1 MDQYKNEEFL
11 YGLVVAPT
19 ANIGDD
25 IQSLAAKQHLPRVDV
40 YLDRESLHDLKIP
53 KHKKSKPIKVI
64 LNGWFMHKPENWPP
78 AANIHPLFV
87 SFHINPLAYKK
98 MLNRKGIEYLKKFEP
113 IGARDIYTQQILEEN
128 GIESYFSGCLTL
140 TLDYKFKF
148 KKDDRNKILVVDL
161 HPEAFAALPKQ
172 ILEIAEIQTHQLFN
186 LNDLKT
192 ETLRK
197 FTPNFIKKFVK
208 MSTLTKKIAE
218 KVYKEFWFVE
228 LRQRA
233 KMISPEDRLR
243 IAEEKIKN
251 IARSK
256 LVITSR
262 LHAALPAVAFGI
274 PVIFVH
280 ENLKDSRF
288 EGLLQFMN
296 AYTVEDFKI
305 EVDNIDFENPPQN
318 PNREELNKIKRELI
332 KRVQDFTEG

>member
-1 MDQYKNEEFL
+1 MDQYRNEEFL

-25 IQSLAAKQHLPRVDV
+25 IQSLAAKQYLPRVDV
-40 YLDRESLHDLKIP
+40 YLDRESLHDPKIP
-53 KHKKSKPIKVI
+53 KHIKSRPIKVI

-78 AANIHPLFV
+78 ATNIHPLFV
-87 SFHINPLAYKK
+87 SFHINPQAYKK
-98 MLNRKGIEYLKKFEP
+98 MLDRKGVEYLKKFEP
-113 IGARDIYTQQILEEN
+113 IGARDLYTKRILEEE

-148 KKDDRNKILVVDL
+148 KDDENKILIVDL

-172 ILEIAEIQTHQLFN
+172 ILETAEIQTNQLFN

-192 ETLRK
+192 VTFSK
-197 FTPNFIKKFVK
+197 FIPNFIKKFIK
-208 MSTLTKKIAE
+208 TSTLTKKVAE
-218 KVYKEFWFVE
+218 TLYRELWLLEF
-228 LRQRA
+228 LQRGRT
-233 KMISPEDRLR
+233 ISPKDRLR
-243 IAEEKIKN
+243 MAEERVKN

-280 ENLKDSRF
+280 ENLEDPRF
-288 EGLLQFMN
+288 GGLLQFMN
-296 AYTVEDFKI
+296 AYTIESFKREI
-305 EVDNIDFENPPQN
+305 DNINFENPPQN
-318 PNREELNKIKRELI
+318 PNKEELDKVKRELI
-332 KRVQDFTEG
+332 KRVQDFIEE